1 MPYLLRQLMPQLTHA
16 HGGLVF
22 LRSDAPY
29 GGPNAAAEWSP
40 PSPPCAAPPIPRL
53 LVWHSHPSPAFV
65 LVQALA
71 HPAAPPWAQP
81 VVVKLQRVLIH
92 A

>member
-1 MPYLLRQLMPQLTHA
+1 VPYLLRQLMPQLTHA

-40 PSPPCAAPPIPRL
+40 PSPPCAAPPGAEPLITETE
-53 LVWHSHPSPAFV
+53 
-65 LVQALA
+65 LA
-71 HPAAPPWAQP
+71 AWAGQHFA
-81 VVVKLQRVLIH
+81 K
-92 A
+92 